1 MTDNWGFSATYDEAG
16 RLYGAGVAF
25 ATGYVASTGAFQ
37 TTYNDPPGI
46 NLGFNPDVT
55 ITVFEPQGTT
65 MLYATYLGG
74 TAPDHPHSMVV
85 NGNDQLIVMGTTGS
99 SNFPTQNPVQS
110 INAGGNDVTI
120 NGYEFKKSD
129 LFVTRFNTSGTA
141 VLSSTYLGGTGNDGL
156 NTAIIEN
163 YGDAARGEV
172 VVDPSNNIY
181 VTASTNS
188 TNFPSTNC
196 TRCSN
201 AGNQDAVVF
210 KLNASGTS
218 LLWSN
223 YYGSTSDD
231 AGYSLKY
238 HNGAVFITGGTK
250 GGNLPSTSGGF
261 KSSYGGNLDGYLAKF
276 NASTGAYYKA
286 LMSELHNMTKASSWM
301 SIN

>member
-1 MTDNWGFSATYDEAG
+1 MLPLTATSSKNRTYSSPD
-16 RLYGAGVAF
+16 
-25 ATGYVASTGAFQ
+25 ST
-37 TTYNDPPGI
+37 P
-46 NLGFNPDVT
+46 
-55 ITVFEPQGTT
+55 
-65 MLYATYLGG
+65 
-74 TAPDHPHSMVV
+74 
-85 NGNDQLIVMGTTGS
+85 
-99 SNFPTQNPVQS
+99 
-110 INAGGNDVTI
+110 
-120 NGYEFKKSD
+120 
-129 LFVTRFNTSGTA
+129 SGTA
-141 VLSSTYLGGTGNDGL
+141 VPSSTYLGGTGNDGL

-196 TRCSN
+196 TRCLN
-201 AGNQDAVVF
+201 AGSQDAVVF

-276 NASTGAYYKA
+276 NASTSVLYYKA